1 MIIAS
6 FLAAFTAYL
15 TLQFL
20 APLVNTATGLG
31 LLIQGGLAGIAGLL
45 IYFLFTWLFR
55 LDEFKLFLT
64 SLFSR
69 LPGKEI
75 GESNNR

>member
-1 MIIAS
+1 MAS
-6 FLAAFTAYL
+6 FLAALTAYL
-15 TLQFL
+15 ALQFL
-20 APLVNTATGLG
+20 APLVNTATGTG
-31 LLIQGGLAGIAGLL
+31 LLIQGGLAGLIGLL
-45 IYFLFTWLFR
+45 IYLFFTWLFR
-55 LDEFKLFLT
+55 LDELKIFLV